1 MDSFY
6 ELPVNFRDFFEKNKP
21 AKCDLHSSVHQHIE
35 IILVTRFGE
44 YRFDPTF
51 GCSVWDYDFEVLP
64 KINAWK
70 NEIEHSLATQLER
83 LEPRLNNVI
92 VKVNISVT
100 PLRNPENKII
110 RVQRKINI
118 AIKGRLV
125 PTNEIFERS
134 DYEIFFSPISE
145 D

>member
-6 ELPVNFRDFFEKNKP
+6 ELPVNFRDFFDKNKLT
-21 AKCDLHSSVHQHIE
+21 KCDLKTSVHQHIE

-44 YRFDPTF
+44 YRYDKAF
-51 GCSVWDYDFEVLP
+51 GCSVWEYDFEVLP
-64 KINAWK
+64 KINTWK
-70 NEIEHSLATQLER
+70 NEIEHSLAEQLER
-83 LEPRLNNVI
+83 LESRLTNVS

-100 PLRNPENKII
+100 PKRSRENKII

-118 AIKGRLV
+118 AVKGRLV
-125 PTNEIFERS
+125 PTNEIFERN